1 MGNQIPLYQI
11 VDKSTKENGLDPSG
25 LPASFDGLKKG
36 WRKKDAK
43 LEADK
48 KEMQ

>member
-1 MGNQIPLYQI
+1 MVRVCP
-11 VDKSTKENGLDPSG
+11 G
-25 LPASFDGLKKG
+25 LPASFDELKKDEE
-36 WRKKDAK
+36 KKDAK

>member
-1 MGNQIPLYQI
+1 MIRQQKRMVQIRP
-11 VDKSTKENGLDPSG
+11 D
-25 LPASFDGLKKG
+25 LPAYFDGLKKDEE
-36 WRKKDAK
+36 KKDAK